1 MYAHH
6 FLFLR
11 VLAVFTLLFVGKTQ
25 AQNFAMPRDTS
36 LVAFAKVKTSVFM
49 QLLTKMG
56 SNYVS
61 LSDKKKISDM
71 LLNEVFDATELR
83 ITSDLSYPTFPS
95 VKVSAMNYLRNMQI
109 QYPEGVKITYGAPE
123 YSPVIY
129 NEAKNYYFIKMKV
142 KRTLFGSN
150 KLENR
155 EIALDNTI
163 EIQVKIMQGTQVR
176 VRVVGYTLH
185 EGNFD
190 SPGDF
195 NKKMNEEPPIIPEQK
210 AIFKVE
216 ERNLYAILDEL
227 EAIKDRE
234 LFASNPANMQAD
246 KVRGKAQ
253 RMDAENQLM
262 QAQLEKERL
271 ALELKAARATKAS
284 LFPTRLNLKL
294 GAGTFLTDQSLVD
307 LLNAPQWRQRIHNRY
322 IKIEGGI
329 RFAGVKKEYD
339 GDWSNGHVAGIY
351 LTGGQISGLG
361 VAKIL
366 SEKGKDNYDPT
377 FHRNRFFEFE
387 IGVSLKENLRLSGG
401 IGTLRYQDSEINGS
415 GRQRITYPVVTIG
428 LAPRIFDVVEFDITT
443 GFMFIN
449 GGTYPR
455 VAVGMSVL
463 LQTLRAW

>member
-1 MYAHH
+1 MQ
-6 FLFLR
+6 FL
-11 VLAVFTLLFVGKTQ
+11 V
-25 AQNFAMPRDTS
+25 
-36 LVAFAKVKTSVFM
+36 
-49 QLLTKMG
+49 KMG

-61 LSDKKKISDM
+61 LTDKKKITDL
-71 LLNEVFDATELR
+71 LLNDVFDAREMR
-83 ITSDLSYPTFPS
+83 ITSDLSYPAFPPI
-95 VKVSAMNYLRNMQI
+95 KVSAMDYLKNIQI
-109 QYPEGVKITYGAPE
+109 QYPEGAKITFGAPE
-123 YSPVIY
+123 YSPLFF
-129 NEAKNYYFIKMKV
+129 NEAKNYHFFKVKV

-176 VRVVGYTLH
+176 VRIVGYMLH
-185 EGNFD
+185 EGNFEN
-190 SPGDF
+190 PGDF
-195 NKKMNEEPPIIPEQK
+195 SKKVNKEPAIIPEQK
-210 AIFKVE
+210 AIYKVE
-216 ERNLYAILDEL
+216 QRNLSAMLEEL
-227 EAIKDRE
+227 TAIKDRE
-234 LFASNPANMQAD
+234 LFASNPANLQAD

-271 ALELKAARATKAS
+271 ALELKAAKTTKAS

-294 GAGTFLTDQSLVD
+294 GVGTFLTDQSLVD
-307 LLNAPQWRQRIHNRY
+307 LLNAPQWRQGDHNRY

-351 LTGGQISGLG
+351 ITGGQISGLG
-361 VAKIL
+361 VDKIL
-366 SEKGKDNYDPT
+366 KEKSEGKYDST
-377 FHRNRFFEFE
+377 FNRNPFFEVE

-401 IGTLRYQDSEINGS
+401 IGSMRYQGSEQAGN

-455 VAVGMSVL
+455 IGLGMSVL
-463 LQTLRAW
+463 VQTLRAW